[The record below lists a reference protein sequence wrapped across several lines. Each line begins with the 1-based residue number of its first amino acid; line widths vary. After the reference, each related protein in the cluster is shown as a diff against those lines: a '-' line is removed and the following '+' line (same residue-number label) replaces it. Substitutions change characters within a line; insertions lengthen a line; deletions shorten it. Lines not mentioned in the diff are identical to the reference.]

1 MENENIFQRACLI
14 QLSTSIWQG
23 SRIVSP
29 AVMKKMGQKSEWL
42 RGRKY
47 LVNPE
52 LLGPVKT
59 ASHQARNTINKF
71 ALPFPING
79 ISLIP
84 KESLTVVDE
93 ALHGYRERFW
103 SKVRDFEA
111 VYGAAREEAQG
122 VLGELFNE
130 ADYPTDILRKFRFEW
145 RFLVLGLPGQSMILS
160 PEIYEREV
168 KKFREMMEETR
179 NMAVTALAQEF
190 SKVVENL
197 VERLKGD
204 DSGKPRIINGA
215 MFNKLNEF
223 LDNFSTKNIFDDARL
238 AELTEQA
245 REVIGGVSSFGLKYD
260 TELRESVNR
269 QMSELKEA
277 IDGAIE
283 DLPRRKLRIAA

>member
-1 MENENIFQRACLI
+1 
-14 QLSTSIWQG
+14 
-23 SRIVSP
+23 
-29 AVMKKMGQKSEWL
+29 MGQKSEWL

-197 VERLKGD
+197 VERLKDD

>member
-1 MENENIFQRACLI
+1 MENIFQKACLI

-29 AVMKKMGQKSEWL
+29 GVMQQLGQRSEWV

-52 LLGPVKT
+52 LLGPIKT
-59 ASHQARNTINKF
+59 AAHQARNTINKF

-84 KESLTVVDE
+84 KESLTVVDD
-93 ALHGYRERFW
+93 ALQGYRERFW
-103 SKVRDFEA
+103 NKVQDFEA
-111 VYGAAREEAQG
+111 VYEAAREEAQN

-130 ADYPTDILRKFRFEW
+130 ADYPNDIHGKFKFEW
-145 RFLVLGLPGQSMILS
+145 RFLTIDVPGRSMVIS

-168 KKFREMMEETR
+168 DKFRQMMDETR
-179 NMAVTALAQEF
+179 KLAITALAQEF
-190 SKVVENL
+190 SKVVEHL
-197 VERLKGD
+197 VNRLSD
-204 DSGKPRIINGA
+204 NENGKAKVINGT

-223 LDNFSTKNIFDDARL
+223 LDNFNTKNIFDDERL
-238 AELTEQA
+238 RELTEQA
-245 REVIGGVSSFGLKYD
+245 REVIGGVTSFNLKYD
-260 TELRESVNR
+260 SELRQNVTN
-269 QMSELKEA
+269 QMAELKNA
-277 IDGAIE
+277 IDSAIE